1 VDTLTL
7 VIALIIVCGLVGT
20 LIGAAIEQTIKAR
33 SKAAK
38 PQMTEVKTGHL
49 PTPEKLT
56 SRHGLAVGLN
66 EALEERG
73 GPLLKEWDGG
83 PDPKPDWLRDKSR

>member
-1 VDTLTL
+1 
-7 VIALIIVCGLVGT
+7 VCGLVGT

-56 SRHGLAVGLN
+56 SWPGLAVGLN
-66 EALEERG
+66 KVLEERD
-73 GPLLKEWDGG
+73 GPLIKELDDLDGG
-83 PDPKPDWLRDKSR
+83 PDPKPDWLRDTSR

>member
-1 VDTLTL
+1 M

-20 LIGAAIEQTIKAR
+20 LVGAAIEQTIKAR
-33 SKAAK
+33 RKAK
-38 PQMTEVKTGHL
+38 PQMVEAKSGHL

-56 SRHGLAVGLN
+56 SWPGLAVGLN
-66 EALEERG
+66 KVLEERG
-73 GPLLKEWDGG
+73 VPLLKELDDLDGG

>member
-1 VDTLTL
+1 MTLVM

-20 LIGAAIEQTIKAR
+20 LIGAAIDQTIKAR

-38 PQMTEVKTGHL
+38 PQLSEVKTGRL
-49 PTPEKLT
+49 PTPEELN
-56 SRHGLAVGLN
+56 SWPGLAVGLN
-66 EALEERG
+66 EALEERD

-83 PDPKPDWLRDKSR
+83 PDPKPDWLTGRR